1 VLRILSALVLL
12 PVLLGAIWW
21 SFWTTFALG
30 MVFAA
35 LAFVEYADLTA
46 KIGARVPRTLA
57 GVATI
62 GAAAAMAWPGM
73 PGGILIDVALLSALV
88 VISATAVS
96 ASVQSRPAV
105 VEAAMSIFPALY
117 LGLPIGAIVAL
128 RDVPGTEALL
138 LLVAVVILSDTGQ
151 YYTGR
156 LFGRRPLAP
165 SISPGK
171 TVEGAIGGL
180 VAGAAAAML
189 IGRWW
194 LPAVAPLPRA
204 LLGAT
209 VAAAGIA
216 GDLFES
222 QLKRNA
228 GVKDSSSLI
237 PGHGGILDR
246 IDSWLFAGPIYYVL
260 VRYVLL

>member
-30 MVFAA
+30 IVAAA
-35 LAFVEYADLTA
+35 LAFVEYVALA
-46 KIGARVPRTLA
+46 GRIGARVPKTLA
-57 GVATI
+57 GVATLA
-62 GAAAAMAWPGM
+62 AAAAMAWPGM
-73 PGGILIDVALLSALV
+73 PGGILIDVALLSAVV
-88 VISATAVS
+88 VISAS
-96 ASVQSRPAV
+96 ALSAPAGSRPAV
-105 VEAAMSIFPALY
+105 VEAATSIFPALY
-117 LGLPIGAIVAL
+117 IGLPIGAIVAL
-128 RDVPGTEALL
+128 RDAPGTEALL

-156 LFGRRPLAP
+156 LFGTRPLAP

-171 TVEGAIGGL
+171 TVEGAIGGF
-180 VAGAAAAML
+180 VAGAAAAMI

-194 LPAVAPLPRA
+194 LSAVGPLPRA

-228 GVKDSSSLI
+228 GVKDSSALI
-237 PGHGGILDR
+237 PGHGGVLDR

-260 VRYVLL
+260 VRYIL